1 VAILA
6 GWGFDAV
13 WNAAAPWK
21 APSKRLTL
29 PLQIFLGCTVAVLGV
44 AWLAP
49 GLIMAPTFWVLHHL
63 KKIPYDLDGVPD
75 YVVTALRLQLP
86 GLAGLCL
93 GGILLILGLEQ
104 GKKWARHGLYVLAL
118 VAMYQ
123 LVTVNFDANPTVPK
137 SFYTFRPPVLAEFKA
152 PPGTYRFVSLKAVN
166 RTPDAKALPTFV
178 SFQSIPE
185 AQGLPEIARGAFAA
199 RIQLYT
205 GSMFYRVDGSVN
217 LDQERSLPPFFY
229 DVTIYLN
236 RMTPDIVAFNCLL
249 GRLNVK
255 YILNPKPID
264 NAATR
269 FISEVFNGSP
279 EPSRLY
285 EAVYF
290 VPRTYV
296 AGNTLFS
303 TISDET
309 LNYLASPKFDALNT
323 VILAGPRGSAPA
335 VSGAGPA
342 GKAEVVHREPNA
354 VTVEAQLDR
363 PGYVVLLDRY
373 DPNWQATVDGR
384 STPVLR
390 ANQIFRAVYASAGK
404 HTIEFYYRQG
414 GLRTGLILSL
424 AALAVLVILYL
435 VDPRVGE
442 LGSQ

>member
-1 VAILA
+1 
-6 GWGFDAV
+6 
-13 WNAAAPWK
+13 
-21 APSKRLTL
+21 
-29 PLQIFLGCTVAVLGV
+29 
-44 AWLAP
+44 
-49 GLIMAPTFWVLHHL
+49 
-63 KKIPYDLDGVPD
+63 
-75 YVVTALRLQLP
+75 
-86 GLAGLCL
+86 
-93 GGILLILGLEQ
+93 
-104 GKKWARHGLYVLAL
+104 
-118 VAMYQ
+118 
-123 LVTVNFDANPTVPK
+123 
-137 SFYTFRPPVLAEFKA
+137 
-152 PPGTYRFVSLKAVN
+152 
-166 RTPDAKALPTFV
+166 
-178 SFQSIPE
+178 
-185 AQGLPEIARGAFAA
+185 
-199 RIQLYT
+199 
-205 GSMFYRVDGSVN
+205 MFYRVDGSVN